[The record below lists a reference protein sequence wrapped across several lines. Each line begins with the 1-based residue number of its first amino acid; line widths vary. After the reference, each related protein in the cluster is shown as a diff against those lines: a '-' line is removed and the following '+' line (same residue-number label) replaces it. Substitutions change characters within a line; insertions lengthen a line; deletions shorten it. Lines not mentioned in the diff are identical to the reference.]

1 LFLEFLTRY
10 FEEKIIMKNTPSL
23 RNLTGIAFFSFL
35 SAFFCF
41 QTSAQTP
48 VLQLTTSNYNGYNID
63 CFGSNSGSI
72 NLTIT
77 GGTPPYTIRWSN
89 DVTTEDQSGLPAGYY
104 VVEVDDSDS
113 LTDVVLKISC

>member
-1 LFLEFLTRY
+1 
-10 FEEKIIMKNTPSL
+10 MKNLHPS
-23 RNLTGIAFFSFL
+23 RKSTIIAFLCCFR
-35 SAFFCF
+35 AFFCF

-48 VLQLTTSNYNGYNID
+48 VLQLTPSNYNGFNID
-63 CFGSNSGSI
+63 CFGSSSGSI
-72 NLTIT
+72 NLTIA

-113 LTDVVLKISC
+113 LTDVVY

>member
-1 LFLEFLTRY
+1 
-10 FEEKIIMKNTPSL
+10 MKNTPSL

-41 QTSAQTP
+41 QTSAHTP

-63 CFGSNSGSI
+63 CFGSNLGSI

-77 GGTPPYTIRWSN
+77 GGAPPYTIRWSN